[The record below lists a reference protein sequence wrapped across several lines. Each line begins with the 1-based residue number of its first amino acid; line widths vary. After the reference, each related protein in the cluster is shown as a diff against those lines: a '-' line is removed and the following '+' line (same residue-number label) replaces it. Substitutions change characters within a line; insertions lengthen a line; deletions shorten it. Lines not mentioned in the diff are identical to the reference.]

1 MDLVSQVNILQIKSM
16 FVRLTKWEDINDFKL
31 NEDKSKL
38 ESIKLKTRIIF
49 LDQYYHSKDIDK
61 INEYI
66 KIRIKEY

>member
-1 MDLVSQVNILQIKSM
+1 M

-38 ESIKLKTRIIF
+38 ESIKLKIRIIF

>member
-38 ESIKLKTRIIF
+38 ESIKLI
-49 LDQYYHSKDIDK
+49 
-61 INEYI
+61 E
-66 KIRIKEY
+66 